1 MRKYLSILV
10 FLVLTIALINAVS
23 AIDSNNTETTDNI
36 ANSVQENSFSDN
48 KIASNSNNAVNNYD
62 EKSST
67 NTHEDEDEDC
77 SSSIVQGE
85 NNDSACAF
93 RRDGDYKVTIN
104 IEHDDSIVRHY
115 KTDYSYF
122 VHMMVSKNGWVIGNG
137 GVDSSSNMRTIEKY
151 SKAMIN
157 ENCIS
162 SYYLNKIF
170 SFKTQTSLGHYV
182 IKAPNGTYSLIIRRD
197 GKNLK
202 DSGVLKPGQ
211 YLVVPNNRLL
221 FQKGTLSNYKD
232 TQDSM
237 LSYTKSL
244 ASHDKYGVL
253 RRQIITFYYKN
264 NIVNSTVKVIASKDN
279 GRYVGVNSGVY
290 LDNIRTNTR
299 FISSSKIPTID
310 NYINVDEINFIIRKA
325 KTNVVSQ
332 NKYVNG
338 SNVVLTAT
346 VKDEFGQ
353 NVNSGFVSVIV
364 DGKTLKYNNGS
375 VMYAYVKNAK
385 VSLNTSIPNIW
396 KKNNFTYYMR
406 YYGNS
411 RYADSLGKSAV
422 VYVNNL
428 LTLRTY
434 HSSTIYYGGQL
445 GIVNTL
451 RYNQNNRYINGGK
464 VFYKING
471 KTIRN
476 SDNSTLFK
484 EVVNGI
490 VKFNYTFDS
499 KYKAKTYVLTTIYV
513 NGIVREE
520 INTSITIK
528 KIPTQISSPKVSV
541 KNNKV
546 FFTAKFVDKN
556 NQPIKYDSYCSVK
569 INGKTLKQ
577 EDTTRIFNITGGSI
591 DFNFIIPYK
600 LKKGNHTLSIVLPE
614 LKETLSLRKN
624 YTITV

>member
-1 MRKYLSILV
+1 M
-10 FLVLTIALINAVS
+10 
-23 AIDSNNTETTDNI
+23 
-36 ANSVQENSFSDN
+36 
-48 KIASNSNNAVNNYD
+48 
-62 EKSST
+62 
-67 NTHEDEDEDC
+67 
-77 SSSIVQGE
+77 
-85 NNDSACAF
+85 
-93 RRDGDYKVTIN
+93 
-104 IEHDDSIVRHY
+104 
-115 KTDYSYF
+115 
-122 VHMMVSKNGWVIGNG
+122 
-137 GVDSSSNMRTIEKY
+137 
-151 SKAMIN
+151 
-157 ENCIS
+157 
-162 SYYLNKIF
+162 
-170 SFKTQTSLGHYV
+170 
-182 IKAPNGTYSLIIRRD
+182 
-197 GKNLK
+197 
-202 DSGVLKPGQ
+202 
-211 YLVVPNNRLL
+211 
-221 FQKGTLSNYKD
+221 
-232 TQDSM
+232 
-237 LSYTKSL
+237 
-244 ASHDKYGVL
+244 
-253 RRQIITFYYKN
+253 
-264 NIVNSTVKVIASKDN
+264 
-279 GRYVGVNSGVY
+279 
-290 LDNIRTNTR
+290 
-299 FISSSKIPTID
+299 
-310 NYINVDEINFIIRKA
+310 
-325 KTNVVSQ
+325 VSQ

>member
-221 FQKGTLSNYKD
+221 FQKGTLSNFKD

-310 NYINVDEINFIIRKA
+310 NYINVDEVNFIIRKA

>member
-221 FQKGTLSNYKD
+221 FQKGTLSNFKD

-264 NIVNSTVKVIASKDN
+264 NIVNSTVKVIASNDN

>member
-221 FQKGTLSNYKD
+221 FQKGTLSNFKD

-264 NIVNSTVKVIASKDN
+264 NIVNSTVKVIASNDN

-375 VMYAYVKNAK
+375 VMYAYVKNGK